1 MRFEMA
7 ITLPVSGQTN
17 WDVPLN
23 AALTDLDGDVTAI
36 NNVIE
41 AVPEL
46 ETRTAGETWYRL
58 VAAST
63 ASANVKAKAD
73 FVCMGTGDQVQI
85 QAAVD
90 AAFAEGGGTVKLSA
104 GSFNLS
110 APITLHPTVTL
121 WGHHGDQIFNPNQLT
136 VGSYLKP
143 QSPFTGG
150 AAIVLLG
157 QTAGAYAN
165 KSAEQ
170 RIFNLTIDG
179 SNSAAAVHGIQA
191 SDYIHGVVLRDVCV
205 KQVTGKGIY
214 TFTENSAQ
222 PFSWTFNRVVV
233 DNATDVGIHLINHSD
248 CTMVDVIS
256 IGSGGNNYT
265 LSNMPNSRLI
275 GCRAEWSDAHGFH
288 ITGNY
293 GTGQGSGGIVLAG
306 CSTDR
311 NGFNG
316 VFVDATGNAPVILEG
331 MIVRRDGRNNNVG
344 GGGYAGINVNA
355 ATAPVLVGDLA
366 CYPGVDDNGTGV
378 NSPQYGLSV
387 TGSTLV
393 QYDNVYLHA
402 NTAGLNDGGGNTYL
416 RGGAN
421 VSLASGATN
430 APVRTFGT
438 MSGFLQT
445 TGGTM
450 TGTLNNTGALV
461 STVMYGALVTG
472 DTNDRF
478 RIRADGQVEWGS
490 GAAVGDVTI
499 SRPSTAQVRVTP
511 VANASSS
518 TSVGGAVNV
527 TNSASTGAGVVVY
540 STQASPTGHLV
551 VARANNATF
560 NQQAI
565 YAEYVGT
572 SHAVNVVHQGTGA
585 ASSAVNASSTN
596 AAASAMA
603 VAGAETGK
611 GTVFISHTGTGAD
624 AAASALSIDLA
635 GSGTASQG
643 IFVTSSAGG
652 TTGTLLHLRNGGT
665 GALVEVTAAGALKF
679 GSGTGATDSTISRT
693 GANAL
698 QTLGN
703 FTVGGYLAINAGQ
716 SDGQWTLWSGTKNV
730 LNIGTA
736 GGGVAIKEGTNARSG
751 VSTLVAG
758 TVVVANTS
766 VTATTRIQL
775 TSQADGGT
783 PGWLRVSARTA
794 ATSFTITS
802 SSGTDT
808 STVAWLLIE
817 PA

>member
-1 MRFEMA
+1 MA
-7 ITLPVSGQTN
+7 IALPVSGQTN

-23 AALTDLDGDVTAI
+23 AALTELDGDVVAI
-36 NNVIE
+36 NNVID
-41 AVPEL
+41 AVPGL

-63 ASANVKAKAD
+63 ATNNVKAKAD
-73 FVCMGTGDQVQI
+73 YVCTGTNDQVQI

-90 AAFAEGGGTVKLSA
+90 AARTEGGGIVKLSS
-104 GSFNLS
+104 GSFNTS

-121 WGHHGDQIFNPNQLT
+121 QGQHGDQIFNPTQLT

-143 QSPFTGG
+143 QNPFAGG

-157 QTAGAYAN
+157 QTAGGYTG

-170 RIFNLTIDG
+170 RIFSLTIDG

-191 SDYIHGVVLRDVCV
+191 SDYVHGVVLRDVAI
-205 KQVTGKGIY
+205 KQTTGKGIY
-214 TFTENSAQ
+214 TFTENAAQ

-233 DNATDVGIHLINHSD
+233 DNATDVGMHLINHSD
-248 CTMVDVIS
+248 CTLVDVVV

-293 GTGQGSGGIVLAG
+293 GTGQGSGGIIMAG

-316 VFVDATGNAPVILEG
+316 VFVDATGNAPVVLEG
-331 MIVRRDGRNNNVG
+331 MIVRRDGRNNNAG

-355 ATAPVLVGDLA
+355 ATAPVLIGDVA

-378 NSPQYGLSV
+378 NSPQYGLSA

-402 NTAGLNDGGGNTYL
+402 NTGGLNDGGGNTNL

-421 VSLASGATN
+421 VTFASGATN

-450 TGTLNNTGALV
+450 TGTLNNTGA
-461 STVMYGALVTG
+461 SAAAVMYGALITG
-472 DTNDRF
+472 DTFDRF
-478 RIRADGQVEWGS
+478 RINADGKVEWGN
-490 GAAVGDVTI
+490 GTAARDTAI
-499 SRPSTAQVRVTP
+499 TRPSTAQLRVTP
-511 VANASSS
+511 NANASASS
-518 TSVGGAVNV
+518 SVGGAVNI
-527 TNSASTGAGVVVY
+527 TNTASTGAGLVVY
-540 STQASPTGHLV
+540 SEQAAPTGHLV
-551 VARANNATF
+551 VARANNAAF
-560 NQQAI
+560 NQQAL
-565 YAEYVGT
+565 YVEYVGT
-572 SHAVNVVHQGTGA
+572 SHAITVNHQGTGA
-585 ASSAVNASSTN
+585 ASSALNLGSNNVNH
-596 AAASAMA
+596 SALG
-603 VAGAETGK
+603 VSGVETGK
-611 GTVFISHTGTGAD
+611 GTIKVTHTGTGTD
-624 AAASALSIDLA
+624 ANASALSIDLA
-635 GSGTASQG
+635 GTGTASQG
-643 IFVTSSAGG
+643 IFVTSTSGG

-665 GALVEVTAAGALKF
+665 GALVEVTAAGLLKF
-679 GSGTGATDSTISRT
+679 GSGTGATDSSISRT

-698 QTLGN
+698 STAGN
-703 FTVGGYLAINAGQ
+703 FTVGGYLAVNAGQ
-716 SDGQWTLWSGTKNV
+716 SDGQWNLWSGTKNV
-730 LNIGTA
+730 LNIGSA
-736 GGGVAIKEGTNARSG
+736 GGGVALAEGANARMG

-758 TVVVANTS
+758 TVTVANTS
-766 VTATTRIQL
+766 VTANTRIFL

-794 ATSFTITS
+794 ATSFTILS
-802 SSGTDT
+802 SSATDT
-808 STVAWLLIE
+808 STVGWVMFE

>member
-1 MRFEMA
+1 MA

-23 AALTDLDGDVTAI
+23 AALTELDGDVVAI
-36 NNVIE
+36 NNVID
-41 AVPEL
+41 AVPGL

-63 ASANVKAKAD
+63 ATNNVKAKAD
-73 FVCMGTGDQVQI
+73 YVCTGTNDQVQI

-90 AAFAEGGGTVKLSA
+90 AARTEGGGIVKLSS
-104 GSFNLS
+104 GSFNTS
-110 APITLHPTVTL
+110 APVTLHPTVTIQ
-121 WGHHGDQIFNPNQLT
+121 GAHGDQIFNPTQLT
-136 VGSYLKP
+136 VGSYIKP
-143 QSPFTGG
+143 QNPFTGG

-157 QTAGAYAN
+157 QTAGGYTG

-191 SDYIHGVVLRDVCV
+191 SDYVHGVVLRDVAI
-205 KQVTGKGIY
+205 KQTTGKGIY
-214 TFTENSAQ
+214 TFTENAAQ

-233 DNATDVGIHLINHSD
+233 DNAADVGMHLINHSD
-248 CTMVDVIS
+248 CTLVDVVV

-293 GTGQGSGGIVLAG
+293 GTGQGSGGLVMAG

-316 VFVDATGNAPVILEG
+316 VFIDATGNAPIVVEG
-331 MIVRRDGRNNNVG
+331 MIVRRDGRNNNAG
-344 GGGYAGINVNA
+344 GGGYAGVNVNA
-355 ATAPVLVGDLA
+355 ATAPVLLGDLA

-378 NSPQYGLSV
+378 NSPQYGLSA

-402 NTAGLNDGGGNTYL
+402 NTAGLNDGGGNTNL

-421 VSLASGATN
+421 VTFASGATN

-450 TGTLNNTGALV
+450 TGTLNNTGA
-461 STVMYGALVTG
+461 SGAAVMYGALITG
-472 DTNDRF
+472 DTFDRF
-478 RIRADGQVEWGS
+478 RINADGKVEWGN
-490 GAAVGDVTI
+490 GTATRDTAIT
-499 SRPSTAQVRVTP
+499 RPSTAQLRVTP
-511 VANASSS
+511 NANASASS
-518 TSVGGAVNV
+518 SVGGAVNI
-527 TNSASTGAGVVVY
+527 TNTASTGAGLVVY
-540 STQASPTGHLV
+540 SEQAAPTGHLV
-551 VARANNATF
+551 VARANNAAF
-560 NQQAI
+560 SQQAI
-565 YAEYVGT
+565 YVEYVGT
-572 SHAVNVVHQGTGA
+572 SHAITVNHQGTGA
-585 ASSAVNASSTN
+585 NSSALNLASTN
-596 AAASAMA
+596 TAHSALG
-603 VAGAETGK
+603 VSGAETGK
-611 GTVFISHTGTGAD
+611 GTVKITHTGTGTD
-624 AAASALSIDLA
+624 ANGSALSIDLA
-635 GSGTASQG
+635 GTGTASQG
-643 IFVTSSAGG
+643 IFVTSTSGG

-698 QTLGN
+698 TTAGN
-703 FTVGGYLAINAGQ
+703 FTVGGYLAVNAGQ
-716 SDGQWTLWSGTKNV
+716 SDGQWNLWSGTPNV
-730 LNIGTA
+730 LNIGSA
-736 GGGVAIKEGTNARSG
+736 GGGVAIAEGANARMG
-751 VSTLVAG
+751 VATLVAG
-758 TVVVANTS
+758 TVTVANTS
-766 VTATTRIQL
+766 VTANTRIFL

-794 ATSFTITS
+794 ATSFTILS
-802 SSGTDT
+802 SNAADT
-808 STVAWLLIE
+808 STVAWVMYE

>member
-1 MRFEMA
+1 MA

-23 AALTDLDGDVTAI
+23 AALTDLDGDVVAI
-36 NNVIE
+36 NNIID
-41 AVPEL
+41 AVPGL
-46 ETRTAGETWYRL
+46 EMRTAGETWYRL

-63 ASANVKAKAD
+63 ATNNVKAKAD
-73 FVCMGTGDQVQI
+73 YVCTGTNDQVQI

-90 AAFAEGGGTVKLSA
+90 AARTEGGGIVKLSS
-104 GSFNLS
+104 GSFNTS

-121 WGHHGDQIFNPNQLT
+121 QGAHGDQIFNPTQLT
-136 VGSYLKP
+136 VGSYIKP
-143 QSPFTGG
+143 QNPFAGG

-157 QTAGAYAN
+157 QTAGGYSG

-191 SDYIHGVVLRDVCV
+191 SDYIHGVVLRDVAV

-233 DNATDVGIHLINHSD
+233 DNAADVGLHLINHSD
-248 CTMVDVIS
+248 CTLVDVVV

-293 GTGQGSGGIVLAG
+293 GTGQGSGGLVMAG

-316 VFVDATGNAPVILEG
+316 VFVDATGNAPIVLEG
-331 MIVRRDGRNNNVG
+331 MIVRRDGRNNNAG
-344 GGGYAGINVNA
+344 GGGYAGVNVNA
-355 ATAPVLVGDLA
+355 ATAPVLLGDLA

-378 NSPQYGLSV
+378 NSPQYGLSA

-402 NTAGLNDGGGNTYL
+402 NTAGLNDGGGNTNL

-421 VSLASGATN
+421 VTFASGATN

-450 TGTLNNTGALV
+450 TGTVNNTGA
-461 STVMYGALVTG
+461 SAAAVMYGALVTG
-472 DTNDRF
+472 DTFDRF
-478 RIRADGQVEWGS
+478 RINADGKVEWGNGTAS
-490 GAAVGDVTI
+490 RDTAIT
-499 SRPSTAQVRVTP
+499 RPSTAQLRVTP
-511 VANASSS
+511 NANASNSS
-518 TSVGGAVNV
+518 SVGGAVNL
-527 TNSASTGAGVVVY
+527 TNTASTGAGLVVY
-540 STQASPTGHLV
+540 SEQAAPTGHLV

-572 SHAVNVVHQGTGA
+572 SHAVTVNHQGTGA
-585 ASSAVNASSTN
+585 ASSALNLASTN
-596 AAASAMA
+596 TAHSALG
-603 VAGAETGK
+603 VSGVETGK
-611 GTVFISHTGTGAD
+611 GTIKITHTGTGTD
-624 AAASALSIDLA
+624 ANASALSIDLA
-635 GSGTASQG
+635 GTGTASQG
-643 IFVTSSAGG
+643 IFVTSTSGG

-703 FTVGGYLAINAGQ
+703 FTVGGYLAVNAGQ
-716 SDGQWTLWSGTKNV
+716 SDGQWNLWSGTKNV
-730 LNIGTA
+730 LNIGSA
-736 GGGVAIKEGTNARSG
+736 GGGVAIAEGANARMG
-751 VSTLVAG
+751 VATLVAG
-758 TVVVANTS
+758 TVTVANTS
-766 VTATTRIQL
+766 VTANTRIFL
-775 TSQADGGT
+775 TSQVDGGV
-783 PGWLRVSARTA
+783 PGWLRISAVVA
-794 ATSFTITS
+794 ATSFTILS
-802 SSGTDT
+802 SNVADT
-808 STVAWLLIE
+808 STVAWVMFE

>member
-1 MRFEMA
+1 MA

-23 AALTDLDGDVTAI
+23 AALTDLDGDVTNINAI
-36 NNVIE
+36 ID
-41 AVPEL
+41 AVPGL

-58 VAAST
+58 VAASNAT
-63 ASANVKAKAD
+63 ANVKAKAD
-73 FVCMGTGDQVQI
+73 FVCTGTGDQVQI
-85 QAAVD
+85 QAAID
-90 AAFAEGGGTVKLSA
+90 AARTEGGGIVKLSS
-104 GSFNLS
+104 GSFNTS

-121 WGHHGDQIFNPNQLT
+121 MGQHGDQIFNPTQAT
-136 VGSYLKP
+136 VGSYIKP
-143 QSPFTGG
+143 QNSFVGG

-157 QTAGAYAN
+157 QTAGGYTS

-191 SDYIHGVVLRDVCV
+191 SDYVHGVVLRDVAV
-205 KQVTGKGIY
+205 KQTTGKGIY
-214 TFTENSAQ
+214 TFFENGAQ
-222 PFSWTFNRVVV
+222 PFSWTFQRVVV
-233 DNATDVGIHLINHSD
+233 DNAADVGMHLINHSD
-248 CTMVDVIS
+248 CTMVDVVV

-288 ITGNY
+288 ITGNF
-293 GTGQGSGGIVLAG
+293 GTGQGSGGLAMVG

-316 VFVDATGNAPVILEG
+316 VLIDATGNAPLVLEG
-331 MIVRRDGRNNNVG
+331 LLTRRDGRNNNAG
-344 GGGYAGINVNA
+344 GGGYAGVNVNA
-355 ATAPVLVGDLA
+355 ATAPVLLGDWA
-366 CYPGVDDNGTGV
+366 NYPGVDDDGAGV
-378 NSPQYGLSV
+378 NSPQYGLSA
-387 TGSTLV
+387 TGSTFV

-402 NTAGLNDGGGNTYL
+402 NTAGLNNGGGNTNL

-421 VSLASGATN
+421 VTFASGTTA
-430 APVRTFGT
+430 APALTFGS

-450 TGTLNNTGALV
+450 TGTLNNTGAATT
-461 STVMYGALVTG
+461 SVMYGALATG
-472 DTNDRF
+472 DAFDRF
-478 RIRADGQVEWGS
+478 RITADGTVAWGP
-490 GAAVGDVTI
+490 GTATRDVNI
-499 SRPSTAQVRVTP
+499 SRPSTSQLRVTP
-511 VANASSS
+511 TGNASSS
-518 TSVGGAVNV
+518 SSVGGAVNI
-527 TNSASTGAGVVVY
+527 TNTASTGAGLVVY
-540 STQASPTGHLV
+540 STQAAPTGHLI

-572 SHAVNVVHQGTGA
+572 SHAVTINHQGTGT
-585 ASSAVNASSTN
+585 ASSALNIASTN
-596 AAASAMA
+596 TQHSALG
-603 VAGAETGK
+603 VGGVETDR
-611 GTVFISHTGTGAD
+611 GTVKITHTGTGTD
-624 AAASALSIDLA
+624 VNASALSIDLA

-643 IFVTSSAGG
+643 IFVTSTSGG

-679 GSGTGATDSTISRT
+679 GSGTGATDSTISRS

-698 QTLGN
+698 TTAGN
-703 FTVGGYLAINAGQ
+703 FTVGGYLAVNAGQ
-716 SDGQWTLWSGTKNV
+716 SDGQWNLWSGTANV

-736 GGGVAIKEGTNARSG
+736 GGGVAIAEGANARMG
-751 VSTLVAG
+751 VATLVAG
-758 TVVVANTS
+758 AVTVANTS
-766 VTATTRIQL
+766 VTANSRIFL
-775 TSQADGGT
+775 TSQVDGGT

-794 ATSFTITS
+794 GTDFTITS

-808 STVAWLLIE
+808 STVAYLIVE